1 MIVSRCALVFLLT
14 LRVVSLVL
22 SGSYDDGSDLS
33 FYVSVGGICC
43 ELSCYLRKI
52 SSYILLSN
60 GWKRPDIRSPK
71 MTVKTYDE
79 NAVLP
84 GYIFTAPYYSL
95 KQESKMHAFY
105 PAQIG
110 PHIYD
115 SRGVSGT
122 HQSRSPYP
130 LTSARSLSGAERN

>member
-1 MIVSRCALVFLLT
+1 MILCRCAPVFLLT
-14 LRVVSLVL
+14 LRVVSLAL

-33 FYVSVGGICC
+33 FYVSVGKICC
-43 ELSCYLRKI
+43 ELSCCLRKI
-52 SSYILLSN
+52 SSYTLLSN
-60 GWKRPDIRSPK
+60 WWKRPDIRPPK

-95 KQESKMHAFY
+95 NQASKTHAFY

-115 SRGVSGT
+115 SRGVSGI
-122 HQSRSPYP
+122 HRNRSPYP
-130 LTSARSLSGAERN
+130 LISARSLSGAEQS

>member
-1 MIVSRCALVFLLT
+1 MIFCRCAPVFLFT
-14 LRVVSLVL
+14 IRVVSLVL

-33 FYVSVGGICC
+33 FYVSVGRFRC
-43 ELSCYLRKI
+43 ELSCYLRKK
-52 SSYILLSN
+52 SSHILLSN
-60 GWKRPDIRSPK
+60 WWKRPDIRAPK
-71 MTVKTYDE
+71 MTVKAYDE
-79 NAVLP
+79 DAVLP

-95 KQESKMHAFY
+95 DQVYTKHAFY

-122 HQSRSPYP
+122 HRSRSSYP
-130 LTSARSLSGAERN
+130 LISARSLSGAEQD